1 MTTITPLR
9 YPGGKTR
16 LTGFL
21 KKVIDLN
28 QLYGCD
34 YAEVYAGGAGVA
46 LGLLYSGHADRVH
59 INDLNPA
66 VYSFWKSVFE
76 RPDDLCEMIRQTPL
90 TVQEWLHQREVIRN
104 PNKYSQL
111 DLGFA
116 ALYMNRT
123 NRSGI
128 LRGGLIG
135 GQRQDG
141 EWKMDV
147 RFNRDGL
154 CLKIEQASLYTDRV
168 KIYNLDA
175 EVFLTRVKMRKKSLF
190 YLDPPYFV
198 KSKGLYQDGYK
209 LEDHKR
215 IASRIGSLIKPWVVS
230 YDAVPE
236 VWECYEGYQ
245 SISYDLSYT
254 AGSKA
259 IGKEVLFAS
268 NNLELPQVQSP
279 LELSRYDG

>member
-21 KKVIDLN
+21 KKIIDLN
-28 QLYGCD
+28 DLYGCD

-46 LGLLYSGHADRVH
+46 LGLLHSGHADRVH

-66 VYSFWKSVFE
+66 VYAFWKSVFE
-76 RPDDLCEMIRQTPL
+76 CPDDLCALVRETPL
-90 TVQEWLHQREVIRN
+90 NVPEWLRQREVIRH
-104 PNKYSQL
+104 PNDHNQL

-135 GQRQDG
+135 GQKQDG

-154 CLKIEQASLYTDRV
+154 CLKIEQASLYADRV
-168 KIYNLDA
+168 IIHNLDA
-175 EVFLTRVKMRKKSLF
+175 EDFLSKVRLRNKALL

-198 KSKGLYQDGYK
+198 KSKGLYHDGYK
-209 LEDHKR
+209 LKDHQR
-215 IASRIGSLIKPWVVS
+215 IAKRVGQLKAPWIVS

-236 VWECYEGYQ
+236 VWECYKGYQ
-245 SISYDLSYT
+245 SLAYDLSYT
-254 AGSKA
+254 AGAKVV
-259 IGKEVLFAS
+259 GKEVLFAS
-268 NNLELPQVQSP
+268 SGLILPKVQSP
-279 LELSRYDG
+279 LELSRYEG